1 MDIATLFE
9 QMPFARHVGIEMRE
23 ATDGRAAGYIELED
37 EHASA
42 PGNGVA
48 HGGVAYTLADT
59 VGGAA
64 VISRARKP
72 TPTIDMRIDYL
83 APADGDRLEASAE
96 LVRYGSSVAVVDVT
110 VTDGEETRIA
120 EARGVYKTGGGDGG
134 NAWQD
139 ADSQLSGE

>member
-23 ATDGRAAGYIELED
+23 ATEGRAAGYIELED

-110 VTDGEETRIA
+110 ITDGEETRIA
-120 EARGVYKTGGGDGG
+120 EARGVYKTGGGDGE

-139 ADSQLSGE
+139 ADSQLPGE